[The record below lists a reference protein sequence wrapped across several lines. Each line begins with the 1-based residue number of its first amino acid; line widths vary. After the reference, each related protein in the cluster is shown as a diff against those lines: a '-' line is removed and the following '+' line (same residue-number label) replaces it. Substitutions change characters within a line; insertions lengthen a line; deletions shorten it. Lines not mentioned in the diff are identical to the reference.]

1 MKTLANLLAFV
12 ATFCAAASVLAQDSY
27 PNRPIR
33 IIVPFPPGG
42 GTDIVSRT
50 VAARLTESWKQAVVV
65 ENRPGGNTLI
75 GAEAAARSAPDGYT
89 LLAAIDSTLAM
100 NPSLYAKLSYDAVK
114 DFVPITLATS
124 YPLILEATP
133 SFAAKDMRELIAML
147 KSEGAKINV
156 AYPALPAQ
164 VAGELMKSVL
174 GVTFTGVNYK
184 GGAPA
189 LQDVMAG
196 HVPLVLDALGPS
208 LPHVKS
214 GKVKPYAVTSKRR
227 SAALPDVP
235 TFTELGYPEMEV
247 ITWVGYLAPAGT
259 RDDIVRKLNAEF
271 VRVLKL
277 PDVRER
283 FAGLGT
289 DIHGTTPE
297 EFAAQIRSDTA
308 KFGKVIKAANIK
320 VE

>member
-1 MKTLANLLAFV
+1 MSATLRITPWLLALAV
-12 ATFCAAASVLAQDSY
+12 ASAAAQEAY
-27 PNRPIR
+27 PSHAVR

-42 GTDIVSRT
+42 GTDT
-50 VAARLTESWKQAVVV
+50 VTRVIAQKMSENWKQPVVID
-65 ENRPGGNTLI
+65 NRPGANSII

-100 NPSLYAKLSYDAVK
+100 NPALYEKLSYDPVK
-114 DFVPITLATS
+114 DFAPITLATS
-124 YPLILEATP
+124 YPLIVEATP
-133 SFAAKDMRELIAML
+133 SFPAKDMRELIATL

-156 AYPALPAQ
+156 AYPALPSQ
-164 VAGELMKSVL
+164 VAGELLKSVL
-174 GVTFTGVNYK
+174 GVQFTGVNYK

-196 HVPLVLDALGPS
+196 HVPLVIDALGPS

-214 GKVKPYAVTSKRR
+214 GKVKPYAVTSKQR
-227 SAALPDVP
+227 SAALPNVP

-259 RDDIVRKLNAEF
+259 RNDIIKKLNEEF

-283 FAGLGT
+283 FASLGT

>member
-1 MKTLANLLAFV
+1 MAKDLGKPV
-12 ATFCAAASVLAQDSY
+12 
-27 PNRPIR
+27 
-33 IIVPFPPGG
+33 IV
-42 GTDIVSRT
+42 D
-50 VAARLTESWKQAVVV
+50 
-65 ENRPGGNTLI
+65 NRPGAGGTI
-75 GAEAAARSAPDGYT
+75 GATAAARAKNDGHTIVLGTVASHGIATMMFPNVAY
-89 LLAAIDSTLAM
+89 
-100 NPSLYAKLSYDAVK
+100 NPVK
-114 DFVPITLATS
+114 DFAPITLATS
-124 YPLILEATP
+124 YPLIVEATP
-133 SFAAKDMRELIAML
+133 SFPAKDMRELIATL
-147 KSEGAKINV
+147 KAEGAKINV
-156 AYPALPAQ
+156 AYPALPSQ
-164 VAGELMKSVL
+164 VAGELLKSVL
-174 GVTFTGVNYK
+174 GVQFTGVNYK

-196 HVPLVLDALGPS
+196 HVPLVIDALGPS

-214 GKVKPYAVTSKRR
+214 GKVKPYAVTSKQR
-227 SAALPDVP
+227 SAALPNVP

-259 RDDIVRKLNAEF
+259 RNDIVKKLNEEF

-283 FAGLGT
+283 FASLGT

>member
-1 MKTLANLLAFV
+1 MSASHRI
-12 ATFCAAASVLAQDSY
+12 AACIFAVVTSGAIAQESY
-27 PNRPIR
+27 PNHAIR

-42 GTDIVSRT
+42 GTDT
-50 VAARLTESWKQAVVV
+50 VTRVIAQKMTENLKQPVVID
-65 ENRPGGNTLI
+65 NRPGANSII

-100 NPSLYAKLSYDAVK
+100 NPSLYEKLSYDPVK
-114 DFVPITLATS
+114 DFAPITLATS

-133 SFAAKDMRELIAML
+133 SFPAKDMRELITML
-147 KSEGAKINV
+147 KAQGAKINV
-156 AYPALPAQ
+156 AYPALPSQ
-164 VAGELMKSVL
+164 VAGELLKSVL
-174 GVTFTGVNYK
+174 GVQFTGVNYK

-196 HVPLVLDALGPS
+196 HVPLVIDALGPS

-214 GKVKPYAVTSKRR
+214 GKVKPYAVTSKQR

-235 TFTELGYPEMEV
+235 TFSELGYPGMEV

-259 RDDIVRKLNAEF
+259 RGDIIKKLNEEF

>member
-1 MKTLANLLAFV
+1 MSASLRIAACIFAV
-12 ATFCAAASVLAQDSY
+12 AASGAAAQESY
-27 PNRPIR
+27 PNHAIR

-42 GTDIVSRT
+42 GTDT
-50 VAARLTESWKQAVVV
+50 VTRVIAQKMTENWKQPVVID
-65 ENRPGGNTLI
+65 NRPGANSII

-100 NPSLYAKLSYDAVK
+100 NPSLYEKLSYDPVK
-114 DFVPITLATS
+114 DFAPITLATS

-133 SFAAKDMRELIAML
+133 SFPAKDMRELITML
-147 KSEGAKINV
+147 KEQGAKINV
-156 AYPALPAQ
+156 AYPALPSQ
-164 VAGELMKSVL
+164 VAGELLKSVL
-174 GVTFTGVNYK
+174 GVQFTGVNYK

-196 HVPLVLDALGPS
+196 HVPLVIDALGPS

-214 GKVKPYAVTSKRR
+214 GKVKPYAVTSKQR

-235 TFTELGYPEMEV
+235 TFTELGYPGMEV

-259 RDDIVRKLNAEF
+259 RSDIIKKLNDEF

>member
-1 MKTLANLLAFV
+1 MSASLRIAACILAV
-12 ATFCAAASVLAQDSY
+12 AASGAAAQESY
-27 PNRPIR
+27 PNHAIR

-42 GTDIVSRT
+42 GTDT
-50 VAARLTESWKQAVVV
+50 VTRVIAQKMTENWKQPVVID
-65 ENRPGGNTLI
+65 NRPGANSII

-100 NPSLYAKLSYDAVK
+100 NPSLYEKLSYDPVK
-114 DFVPITLATS
+114 DFAPITLATS

-133 SFAAKDMRELIAML
+133 SFPAKDMRELITML
-147 KSEGAKINV
+147 KAQGAKINV
-156 AYPALPAQ
+156 AYPALPSQ
-164 VAGELMKSVL
+164 VAGELLKSVL
-174 GVTFTGVNYK
+174 GVQFTGVNYK

-196 HVPLVLDALGPS
+196 HVPLVIDALGPS
-208 LPHVKS
+208 LPHVRS
-214 GKVKPYAVTSKRR
+214 GKVKPYAVTSKQR

-235 TFTELGYPEMEV
+235 TFTELGYPGMEV

-259 RDDIVRKLNAEF
+259 RSDIINKLNEEF

>member
-1 MKTLANLLAFV
+1 MRASLRIAALILG
-12 ATFCAAASVLAQDSY
+12 AAAATGAAGQEPY
-27 PNRPIR
+27 PSRAIR

-42 GTDIVSRT
+42 GTDT
-50 VAARLTESWKQAVVV
+50 VTRVLAQKISENWKQPVVID
-65 ENRPGGNTLI
+65 NRPGGNSII
-75 GAEAAARSAPDGYT
+75 GAEAAARSTPDGYT

-100 NPSLYAKLSYDAVK
+100 NPSLYAKLSYDPVK

-259 RDDIVRKLNAEF
+259 RDDIVRKLNSEF

-289 DIHGTTPE
+289 DIHGTSPE
-297 EFAAQIRSDTA
+297 EFAAQIRSDSA
-308 KFGKVIKAANIK
+308 KFDKVIKAANIK